1 MWQNADPDL
10 PLLQEAQDADDA
22 MRRRGPQLPLVGR
35 VVVAAGC
42 PTGIVTRYRAT
53 PHYAAR
59 YTHHVDFATVKSVLA
74 AFEREGVRYAIF
86 GAAALNLHGLA
97 RFTEDLDVFLE
108 PMADNIARLRRAL
121 ASVFDDPSIEQI
133 TAEDLLGEYPAVQY
147 VPPDGT
153 FHLDLLTRLGQAF
166 AFGDLEVVRTPF
178 EDLTVSVVSP
188 RTLYRMKRDTVRL
201 KDKADAQLLKERF
214 HLEDP

>member
-1 MWQNADPDL
+1 
-10 PLLQEAQDADDA
+10 
-22 MRRRGPQLPLVGR
+22 
-35 VVVAAGC
+35 
-42 PTGIVTRYRAT
+42 
-53 PHYAAR
+53 
-59 YTHHVDFATVKSVLA
+59 VDFATVKSVLA

-108 PMADNIARLRRAL
+108 PTAENIGRLRRAL

-147 VPPDGT
+147 VPPAGT
-153 FHLDLLTRLGQAF
+153 FHVDLLTRLGQAF
-166 AFGDLEVVRTPF
+166 AYGDLEIVRTPF

>member
-1 MWQNADPDL
+1 M
-10 PLLQEAQDADDA
+10 
-22 MRRRGPQLPLVGR
+22 
-35 VVVAAGC
+35 
-42 PTGIVTRYRAT
+42 
-53 PHYAAR
+53 
-59 YTHHVDFATVKSVLA
+59 DFATVKSVLA

-108 PMADNIARLRRAL
+108 PTADNIVRLRRAL
-121 ASVFDDPSIEQI
+121 ASVFADPSIEQI

-147 VPPDGT
+147 IPPAGT
-153 FHLDLLTRLGQAF
+153 FHLNLLTRLGQAF
-166 AFGDLEVVRTPF
+166 AFGDLEVVRAPF